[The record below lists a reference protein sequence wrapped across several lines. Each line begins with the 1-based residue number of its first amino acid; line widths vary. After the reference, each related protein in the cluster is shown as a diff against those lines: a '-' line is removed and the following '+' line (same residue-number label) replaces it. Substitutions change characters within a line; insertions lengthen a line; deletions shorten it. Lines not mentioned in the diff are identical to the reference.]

1 MFFIPE
7 MLDVRILRVVMA
19 YPIEHLPSL
28 RQGMGH
34 VGISIHPVD
43 PLPHIISESIHSLFR
58 SVVQHGLQS
67 IAMIAGIFGT
77 GRQTERGT
85 VLETDVVHTVILVVP
100 GFRIGQIV
108 VVADDMV
115 ILFRGITAHIG
126 GFQLAFV
133 RKRIAQSGEQVMIL
147 AMVFREDI
155 GLNVILLICQVM
167 ERQLVVLYLGP
178 IVIERIDQVERDL
191 RGGEEEAAPRLIAVG
206 ILAGITS
213 LQLSCNEYLFSFLR
227 MMLMADPLTC
237 QEAGGL

>member
-1 MFFIPE
+1 MLFIPE
-7 MLDVRILRVVMA
+7 MLDVRILRVVVTH
-19 YPIEHLPSL
+19 PIEHPPALG
-28 RQGMGH
+28 QGMGH
-34 VGISIHPVD
+34 VSISVHPVD

-58 SVVQHGLQS
+58 SVVQHGLHP

-147 AMVFREDI
+147 AMGFCEDI